1 MTGTVRI
8 VTVAL
13 ATVVGVAGMKV
24 IPTAQ
29 GDQDGQDVP
38 VAHVLLLSVD
48 GLHGFDLEQF
58 IANNPQSALARLSAH
73 GRTYTN
79 ASATR
84 PSDSFPG
91 LLAMVTG
98 GTPRSTGV
106 YYDDGYDRSLA
117 AASGPCVPGARVQWK
132 QNLDVLPYSFTTT
145 INPLLLPRDPAD
157 GCVSRVWPHQFPRV
171 NNVFELVKAAGGRT
185 AWSDKHPAY
194 EFLNGPSGTGV
205 DDLYTPEITAPS
217 GVATTN
223 SFALTMAYDDMKVA
237 AIVNE
242 IRGFDH
248 TGTTVVGVPTV
259 FGMNFQAVSV
269 GQKLKAE
276 QLSTA
281 PLLYGGYV
289 KNVDGTLTPSNG
301 LQATLEHTDQS
312 IGAMVSALETQ
323 GLTDSTLI
331 IISAKHGNSPVDPAT
346 LVKVD
351 PAKINAL
358 VNSVT
363 ANCPPAYSAASDCM
377 VSADTGPLIWLKDQT
392 RTADVA
398 AALDQPANRVAAR
411 VAQVLS
417 GAALA
422 ALFADP
428 LTDSRTPDIIL
439 VPELGTVYTTS
450 ATKIADHGG
459 FGDDD
464 VHVALLV
471 SQTSLPNKTISDP
484 VETRQIA
491 CTILKALALACDALT
506 SQQVEPSKFLPHS
519 SHKGTVES
527 SLIRQAVTE
536 RPASVHGSRR
546 NIHRSRRN
554 R

>member
-1 MTGTVRI
+1 MTRTARFATAG
-8 VTVAL
+8 L
-13 ATVVGVAGMKV
+13 AAVIGVAGLRV
-24 IPTAQ
+24 TTTAQ
-29 GDQDGQDVP
+29 DVQDVGDVQDAP
-38 VAHVLLLSVD
+38 VARVLLLSVD
-48 GLHGFDLEQF
+48 GLHGFDLERF
-58 IANNPQSALARLSAH
+58 IANNPESTLARLSEH

-117 AASGPCVPGARVQWK
+117 AASGPCIAGARVQWK
-132 QNLDVLPYSFTTT
+132 QNLDVLPVSFTTT
-145 INPLLLPRDPAD
+145 IDPLKLPRDPAD
-157 GCVSRVWPHQFPRV
+157 GCTTRVSPHQFPRV

-194 EFLNGPSGTGV
+194 EFLNGPSGTGL

-242 IRGFDH
+242 INGFDH
-248 TGTTVVGVPTV
+248 AGITYVGAPTV

-269 GQKLKAE
+269 GQKLKVE
-276 QLSTA
+276 QLPTA
-281 PLLYGGYV
+281 PLLSGGYQ
-289 KNVDGTLTPSNG
+289 DAAGTPSDG
-301 LQATLEHTDQS
+301 LQAALAHTDQS
-312 IGAMVSALETQ
+312 IGAMVSALDAQ

-331 IISAKHGNSPVDPAT
+331 VISAKHGNSPVDPTT
-346 LVKVD
+346 LVRVN
-351 PAKINAL
+351 PAVISAI
-358 VNSVT
+358 VNSV
-363 ANCPPAYSAASDCM
+363 APGLLAQL
-377 VSADTGPLIWLKDQT
+377 SADTGALIWLRDQT
-392 RTADVA
+392 KTADVA
-398 AALDQPANRVAAR
+398 AALDQPANRGLAR
-411 VAQVLS
+411 IASVLS
-417 GAALA
+417 GADLA

-428 LTDSRTPDIIL
+428 LTDSRPPDIML
-439 VPELGTVYTTS
+439 ASEPGTVYTTS
-450 ATKIADHGG
+450 STKIADHGG
-459 FGDDD
+459 FGADD

-471 SQTSLPNKTISDP
+471 SQTSWPAKTIDDP

-506 SQQVEPSKFLPHS
+506 SQQLEPSRFLPHS
-519 SHKGTVES
+519 NHKQ
-527 SLIRQAVTE
+527 R
-536 RPASVHGSRR
+536 
-546 NIHRSRRN
+546 
-554 R
+554 

>member
-1 MTGTVRI
+1 MTSTARI

-13 ATVVGVAGMKV
+13 ATVVGVFGLNASPIALGHQDSQNGWG
-24 IPTAQ
+24 AEHDHD
-29 GDQDGQDVP
+29 DQDDRDDHDDHDDHDGR
-38 VAHVLLLSVD
+38 VAHVLLLSID
-48 GLHGFDLEQF
+48 GLHDFDIERF
-58 IANNPQSALARLSAH
+58 IATNPQSTLARLSEHA
-73 GRTYTN
+73 RTYTN

-132 QNLDVLPYSFTTT
+132 QNLDVLPFSFTTT

-171 NNVFELVKAAGGRT
+171 NNVFEIVKAAGGRT

-242 IRGFDH
+242 INGLDH
-248 TGTTVVGVPTV
+248 TGTTWVGTPAL

-269 GQKLKAE
+269 GQKLIEKRLTGE
-276 QLSTA
+276 VLV
-281 PLLYGGYV
+281 GGYV
-289 KNVDGTLTPSNG
+289 DASGEPSVA
-301 LQATLEHTDQS
+301 LQVTLEHTDQS
-312 IGAMVSALETQ
+312 IGTMVSALEAQ
-323 GLTDSTLI
+323 GLADSTLI
-331 IISAKHGNSPVDPAT
+331 IISAKHANSPVDPAT
-346 LVKVD
+346 LVRVN
-351 PAKINAL
+351 PAVLNTIVNGVAPGLLAL
-358 VNSVT
+358 L
-363 ANCPPAYSAASDCM
+363 
-377 VSADTGPLIWLKDQT
+377 SADTGPLIWLKDQT
-392 RTADVA
+392 RTAEVVA
-398 AALDQPANRVAAR
+398 AFEQPANLAAAR
-411 VAQVLS
+411 VARVLS
-417 GAALA
+417 GPELA
-422 ALFADP
+422 AGFADP
-428 LTDSRTPDIIL
+428 LTDSRAPDIIL
-439 VPELGTVYTTS
+439 EPQPGTVYTTS

-459 FGDDD
+459 FGDED

-471 SQTSLPNKTISDP
+471 SRTALRNRVINDH

-491 CTILKALALACDALT
+491 CTILKALDLACGELT
-506 SQQVEPSKFLPHS
+506 SQQVEPSRSLPHS
-519 SHKGTVES
+519 NHKSHS
-527 SLIRQAVTE
+527 SKY
-536 RPASVHGSRR
+536 
-546 NIHRSRRN
+546 RN

>member
-1 MTGTVRI
+1 MTRTARIATV
-8 VTVAL
+8 TL
-13 ATVVGVAGMKV
+13 ATVIGVAGLKV
-24 IPTAQ
+24 ITTAQ
-29 GDQDGQDVP
+29 DVDDVQDAP

-48 GLHGFDLEQF
+48 GLHGFDLERF
-58 IANNPQSALARLSAH
+58 IANNPQSTLARLSEH

-91 LLAMVTG
+91 MLAMVTG

-117 AASGPCVPGARVQWK
+117 AASGPCVPGAHVQWK
-132 QNLDVLPYSFTTT
+132 QNLDVLPFSFTTT
-145 INPLLLPRDPAD
+145 INPLLLPRAPAD

-194 EFLNGPSGTGV
+194 EFLNGPSGTGI

-242 IRGFDH
+242 INGFDH
-248 TGTTVVGVPTV
+248 TGTTYVGAPTV

-276 QLSTA
+276 QLPGASV
-281 PLLYGGYV
+281 LSGGYV
-289 KNVDGTLTPSNG
+289 NVDGTLTPSAG

-312 IGAMVSALETQ
+312 IGAMVAALDRQ
-323 GLTDSTLI
+323 GLLESTVI
-331 IISAKHGNSPVDPAT
+331 IVSAKHGNSPIDPAT
-346 LVKVD
+346 LVRVN
-351 PAKINAL
+351 PTAIGNIVNAVAPGVAQL
-358 VNSVT
+358 
-363 ANCPPAYSAASDCM
+363 
-377 VSADTGPLIWLKDQT
+377 SADTVALIWLKDQST
-392 RTADVA
+392 TDRVVA
-398 AALDQPANRVAAR
+398 ALIDSITKSGNPARIAR
-411 VAQVLS
+411 ILS
-417 GAALA
+417 GDDLA
-422 ALFADP
+422 ELFPDP

-439 VPELGTVYTTS
+439 VPEAGTVYTTN

-459 FGDDD
+459 FSEDD

-471 SQTSLPNKTISDP
+471 SQTSLPSKTIDDP

-491 CTILKALALACDALT
+491 CTILKALALECDALT
-506 SQQVEPSKFLPHS
+506 SQQIEPSKFLPHS
-519 SHKGTVES
+519 NHK
-527 SLIRQAVTE
+527 
-536 RPASVHGSRR
+536 
-546 NIHRSRRN
+546 N